1 MGFLGIFKKKNKTKK
16 DNKHDNVYNETIQY
30 NERTKKAAEDM
41 KLGKSANFKL
51 IINAPHSIYNCIVY
65 KTRDDIKVAYF
76 GYGLDNSCAD
86 SLAISIC
93 TFLVNSFRKPNNL
106 IFMRFDQEPGNIQIS
121 AINNEI
127 YIADED
133 ATRDRIVY
141 PIENK
146 DEVIKYSYHVDINI
160 YDCARQVIEDVE
172 QSTDIIFNE
181 VNEGIELFDRYLET
195 LKLIIKTQKTKL
207 DPNEDSRL
215 KQNLTIIEEYESALE
230 RFMAFRRTVSHA
242 FIKDMSQEERK
253 TYEEL
258 QEQLDTAAK
267 KFQ

>member
-1 MGFLGIFKKKNKTKK
+1 MFKKSKECSTVNLL
-16 DNKHDNVYNETIQY
+16 NELINNLTI
-30 NERTKKAAEDM
+30 
-41 KLGKSANFKL
+41 
-51 IINAPHSIYNCIVY
+51 
-65 KTRDDIKVAYF
+65 
-76 GYGLDNSCAD
+76 
-86 SLAISIC
+86 
-93 TFLVNSFRKPNNL
+93 TFLFKEIFFKWISPIYFL
-106 IFMRFDQEPGNIQIS
+106 IFVKWSTP
-121 AINNEI
+121 
-127 YIADED
+127 
-133 ATRDRIVY
+133 Y

-160 YDCARQVIEDVE
+160 CDCARQVIEDVE